1 MDDAQVMHAMCIDDA
16 YHVEHVLARSARGV
30 TELVT
35 IDGAG
40 PFVRKKIPV
49 PLFRRG
55 VWSALSGSSCARLP
69 HVEAT
74 YELPDCVAVVLDYV
88 PGTSLSHYVADRGR
102 LSPDEA
108 VRLTDQICDAVQ
120 ELHRLGVLH
129 RDLTPS
135 NIVVAADGA
144 HIIDLGIS
152 RMLSERPNRNRD
164 TTTLGTYGFAAPE
177 QYGFARTDV
186 RSDVYS
192 IGRLLGYMLTAMYP
206 DDRAYEQ
213 LLDDDMVVPP
223 QLRAIVNHAS
233 AFEPSTRPQ
242 SIEQLR
248 DELGGRR
255 PVPAANG
262 RRGTLRDRL
271 PAGSSSARR
280 PVVVAA
286 IAVVSVVVAV
296 AVALAALT
304 VSGVLPL
311 DAGSPSGD
319 ATVQSG
325 GEPAPDTSGGTA
337 GDPVDGTGGT
347 GETDGSGGGT
357 SPVGGDVDT
366 ATLIE
371 LTETGW
377 SVSDSGYVH
386 YGVGLRNTSDDL
398 RVDFPTIEITGRA
411 DDGSVVFSD
420 AQVFNTL
427 FAGETTYCA
436 GRAGNGTAPATV
448 DFSVIAPDRYN
459 VYASRESVSFTVSN
473 TSALPEQYGVASFTG
488 EIEAAT
494 DGYEVRDGQQIRL
507 SLILRDERGR
517 IVYGDMSFVD
527 WPSADRPRPFA
538 IDPYGIPDY
547 ASYEI
552 YGQIW

>member
-1 MDDAQVMHAMCIDDA
+1 MNDADVMHAMSIDDA
-16 YHVEHVLARSARGV
+16 YHVERTLARGANGV
-30 TELVT
+30 TELVS
-35 IDGAG
+35 IEGAG
-40 PFVRKKIPV
+40 PFIRKKIPS
-49 PLFRRG
+49 PLAQRG
-55 VWSALSGSSCARLP
+55 VWAALGSSRCARLP
-69 HVEAT
+69 HVVAT
-74 YELPDCVAVVLDYV
+74 YELPDCFVVVADYV
-88 PGTSLSHYVADRGR
+88 PGPTLSQYVGGRGR
-102 LSPDEA
+102 LSADEA
-108 VRLTDQICDAVQ
+108 VRLADQVCEAVQ
-120 ELHRLGVLH
+120 ELHRLGIVD
-129 RDLTPS
+129 RDITPE
-135 NIVVAADGA
+135 NTIVAADGA
-144 HIIDLGIS
+144 HLIDLGIARILTGRS
-152 RMLSERPNRNRD
+152 GRRHD

-177 QYGFARTDV
+177 QYGFARTDA
-186 RSDVYS
+186 RSDIYAV
-192 IGRLLGYMLTAMYP
+192 GRLLGYMLTGVYP
-206 DDRAYEQ
+206 TERAYEQ

-223 QLRAIVNHAS
+223 QLRDIVNHAS

-271 PAGSSSARR
+271 PTASSSARR

-286 IAVVSVVVAV
+286 IAVVSVIVAV

-337 GDPVDGTGGT
+337 GDPADGTGGT

-357 SPVGGDVDT
+357 NPVGGDVDT
-366 ATLIE
+366 SALIE

-377 SVSDSGYVH
+377 SVDDSGYVH

-436 GRAGNGTAPATV
+436 GQTGNGTAPATV

-473 TSALPEQYGVASFTG
+473 TSALPEQYGVTSFTG

-507 SLILRDERGR
+507 SLILRDEQGR
-517 IVYGDMSFVD
+517 IVYGGITFVD
-527 WPSADRPRPFA
+527 WPSADRPRPFS